1 MQRSRM
7 RKKKFQR
14 RPAIV
19 DKVFTDADKA
29 AENEEKKAGR
39 QQGSLQWNGPELR
52 ALLVAMFSHDVFD
65 PTRTADQR
73 SQSWLD
79 AVKELNKWNELN
91 PRKNGR
97 FPVRTVEACDTKWL
111 RSLYQAIR
119 AGQSASEIA
128 SGPKEDEPQIMKA
141 CQHLKEQWEQSVRDE
156 AVKREAKKKAKN
168 PDKAKALDARDKATA
183 KLDEPSNVEG
193 AGGVARERDTSTED
207 DPLTAKS
214 DGRKTTKRL
223 RTSRADG
230 ASSELT
236 SAVESMGSR
245 QLEAAAETLKQQQQ
259 HHEEALRQAE
269 RARELEQRKHK
280 DLLSR
285 EDRRLDLQ
293 EAQAGQEAQ
302 RDARV
307 AALESKIDDLFAFL
321 KERLE

>member
-1 MQRSRM
+1 GVRH
-7 RKKKFQR
+7 
-14 RPAIV
+14 
-19 DKVFTDADKA
+19 KVAPK
-29 AENEEKKAGR
+29 
-39 QQGSLQWNGPELR
+39 SLPG
-52 ALLVAMFSHDVFD
+52 D
-65 PTRTADQR
+65 P
-73 SQSWLD
+73 
-79 AVKELNKWNELN
+79 
-91 PRKNGR
+91 
-97 FPVRTVEACDTKWL
+97 
-111 RSLYQAIR
+111 
-119 AGQSASEIA
+119 SE
-128 SGPKEDEPQIMKA
+128 SER
-141 CQHLKEQWEQSVRDE
+141 VRDRE
-156 AVKREAKKKAKN
+156 WPEGGRASDNESVSTFEGAVGTEH
-168 PDKAKALDARDKATA
+168 KATA
-183 KLDEPSNVEG
+183 KLAEPSNVEG

-269 RARELEQRKHK
+269 RACELEQRKHK

-307 AALESKIDDLFAFL
+307 AAVE
-321 KERLE
+321 

>member
-1 MQRSRM
+1 
-7 RKKKFQR
+7 
-14 RPAIV
+14 
-19 DKVFTDADKA
+19 
-29 AENEEKKAGR
+29 
-39 QQGSLQWNGPELR
+39 
-52 ALLVAMFSHDVFD
+52 
-65 PTRTADQR
+65 
-73 SQSWLD
+73 
-79 AVKELNKWNELN
+79 
-91 PRKNGR
+91 
-97 FPVRTVEACDTKWL
+97 
-111 RSLYQAIR
+111 
-119 AGQSASEIA
+119 
-128 SGPKEDEPQIMKA
+128 MKA

-183 KLDEPSNVEG
+183 KSDEPSNVEG

-269 RARELEQRKHK
+269 RARELEQRNTRTCSLARTGGWICKRRRQARRHRGMRGW
-280 DLLSR
+280 LLWRVRLTISSR
-285 EDRRLDLQ
+285 
-293 EAQAGQEAQ
+293 
-302 RDARV
+302 
-307 AALESKIDDLFAFL
+307 S
-321 KERLE
+321 